1 MCGYRCVGAGAKIQ
15 IPPYTKV
22 SQSDSA
28 TRIGARPSAPAAKA
42 HHNVGGGRASLTPP
56 NHFPLAQR
64 SNDASLTLI
73 GSIVDR
79 QPPACVRRRE
89 EFFGGGDLEELYY

>member
-56 NHFPLAQR
+56 QPLPARPAQQR
-64 SNDASLTLI
+64 RLPNL
-73 GSIVDR
+73 DR
-79 QPPACVRRRE
+79 QHSGSAATRVCPAS
-89 EFFGGGDLEELYY
+89 